1 MSSET
6 TRPPRTMEEEIA
18 LSVKSI
24 PFVRA
29 IGVELVEADKH
40 ACHLQVP
47 LEPRF
52 CQDAGNSNLS
62 AGLIAGVLDQLGSG
76 TLTAYFGQRHAKAT
90 LSMSL
95 GFARDLS
102 AEGALDIIGRAHFD
116 TGATGSVEL
125 NAKASDGRV
134 LAHGLVEFMIG
145 AYPGAGT
152 VFSAHDHSR
161 KADRS
166 RFEPEVVEAESFGA
180 WMGLEI
186 GGDEAQLPWAN
197 RLTGS
202 TGPVVAFHG
211 GVVAAAAIG
220 QAQARATALGPFHL
234 AHFTMEYLR
243 AAKDQTL
250 TVRSEVIRETRR
262 TLVLRTEI
270 LQEDGARHVA
280 TATSRFVKAD

>member
-1 MSSET
+1 
-6 TRPPRTMEEEIA
+6 MEEEIA

-29 IGVELVEADKH
+29 VGVELVEADRK
-40 ACHLQVP
+40 ACHLQVS

-52 CQDAGNSNLS
+52 RQEAGGPNLA

-102 AEGALDIIGRAHFD
+102 AEGNLDIIGTAHFD
-116 TGATGSVEL
+116 TGTTGSVEL

-145 AYPGAGT
+145 AYPGSSSGAP
-152 VFSAHDHSR
+152 AHDHSR
-161 KADRS
+161 KAVRT
-166 RFEPEVVEAESFGA
+166 RFEPEVVEASSFDE
-180 WMGLEI
+180 WMGIKI
-186 GGDEAQLPWAN
+186 GKDEAQLPWAN

-211 GVVAAAAIG
+211 GVVAAAAIS
-220 QAQARATALGPFHL
+220 QAQTCAAALGPFHL
-234 AHFTMEYLR
+234 VHFTMEYLR

-250 TVRSEVIRETRR
+250 SLRSEVIRQTRR
-262 TLVLRTEI
+262 TLVLRTDVF
-270 LQEDGARHVA
+270 QEDAARHVA
-280 TATSRFVKAD
+280 TATLRFVKAD